1 MNRALVWKLVAIMAL
16 TLGLVV
22 PLQMTESLIE
32 ERRAVRNQVM
42 QDIAQSGTAAQRIDG
57 LVLVLPCTDR
67 YEETETLDNGRSIL
81 RVRMR
86 PCDVHVLPKKL
97 RIEAELTTDVRHRG
111 IYQALVY
118 RSASD
123 LDAVFDVPA
132 HPTPA
137 SVQRTWGAPRLVLGI
152 GDLRG
157 IRNTPTATWNGSSVA
172 FEAGTGQAPWA
183 RGIQAGVPIE
193 PRIGGVAR
201 LAMKL
206 DLAGMD
212 RLEIVP
218 AANEVEVKMRSAW
231 PHPSFIGRFSPDTR
245 AVDASGFEA
254 TWRTTGLATNIQ
266 DAFQRC
272 AGGKCEEYSNSVLG
286 VTLLQG
292 VDVYQKA
299 YRAVHYGFLFVVLT
313 FAVFVLFEV
322 LAGLRVHPIQYGLVG
337 IALTAFYVL
346 LIALAEHV
354 AFGWAYSLAAAACV
368 TLIGAY
374 SRFVLGSSRRAGSMG
389 VLMSL
394 LYGSLYLVLGS
405 EDYALLMGALLLFFI
420 LAAFMLAMR
429 RLDWYALPSR
439 ANPAAAG

>member
-1 MNRALVWKLVAIMAL
+1 MNRALVLKFVAVLVL

-67 YEETETLDNGRSIL
+67 YEETETLDSGRSIL
-81 RVRMR
+81 RVRTR
-86 PCDVHVLPKKL
+86 PCDVYVLPRKL
-97 RIEAELTTDVRHRG
+97 RIEAELTTDFRYRG

-118 RSASD
+118 RSASE
-123 LDAVFDVPA
+123 LEAQFDVPA

-137 SVQRTWGAPRLVLGI
+137 SVQRTWGPPRLVVGI

-157 IRNTPTATWNGSSVA
+157 IRDTPTASWNGTSVS
-172 FEAGTGQAPWA
+172 FEAGTGQAPWT
-183 RGIQAGVPIE
+183 RGIQADVPIE
-193 PRIGGVAR
+193 PQTGGVAKF
-201 LAMKL
+201 AMKL

-218 AANEVEVKMRSAW
+218 AASEVEVTMRSAW
-231 PHPSFIGRFSPDTR
+231 PHPSFVGRFSPDTR
-245 AVDASGFEA
+245 VVDASGFEA
-254 TWRTTGLATNIQ
+254 SWRTTGLATNIR

-272 AGGKCEEYSNSVLG
+272 AQGKCDEYSSSVLG
-286 VTLLQG
+286 VALLQG

-337 IALTAFYVL
+337 VALTAFYVL

-354 AFGWAYSLAAAACV
+354 AFGWAYLGAAAACV
-368 TLIGAY
+368 ALIGVY
-374 SRFVLGSSRRAGSMG
+374 SRFVLGSCRRAWSMAA
-389 VLMSL
+389 LMSA
-394 LYGSLYLVLGS
+394 LYGALYLVLGS
-405 EDYALLMGALLLFFI
+405 EDYALLMGALLLFAV
-420 LAAFMLAMR
+420 LAAFMLSTR

-439 ANPAAAG
+439 AIPAAAG